1 MKRRIAFLLVV
12 FSMIQIIMS
21 GCSMVPAVNTP
32 EEVAVEY
39 ILDIEDLEAQYQL
52 YPYDRKEY
60 QLNILEKTEE
70 EFFSM
75 MGSQL
80 FHEIHSW
87 DEYFAAHNAEWK
99 KNWGE
104 IKATA
109 LESKK
114 LEIEE
119 LSPFQSNCLWKAEH
133 ATDFD
138 REDICDIREVKIE
151 MSDER
156 SGEERK
162 EKEPIYILTVRI
174 GQYWKVLCSE
184 IR

>member
-87 DEYFAAHNAEWK
+87 DEYFAAHNADWK
-99 KNWGE
+99 KIGE
-104 IKATA
+104 
-109 LESKK
+109 K
-114 LEIEE
+114 LRQRR
-119 LSPFQSNCLWKAEH
+119 LNLKN
-133 ATDFD
+133 
-138 REDICDIREVKIE
+138 
-151 MSDER
+151 
-156 SGEERK
+156 
-162 EKEPIYILTVRI
+162 
-174 GQYWKVLCSE
+174 
-184 IR
+184 